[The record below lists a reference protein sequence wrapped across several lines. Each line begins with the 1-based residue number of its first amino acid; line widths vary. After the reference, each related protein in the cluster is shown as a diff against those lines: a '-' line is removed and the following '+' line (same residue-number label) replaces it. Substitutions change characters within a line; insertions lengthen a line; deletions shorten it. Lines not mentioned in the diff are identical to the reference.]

1 VRLRDG
7 IKNWLQIKEQLSK
20 RGNGDRYISI
30 VGFEEEREAAGSLG
44 ALFFSVQF
52 QSSGVDLCV
61 LMILLLSFCFYTR
74 GQIEWVSWKYLSIV
88 HFYIQKLS

>member
-1 VRLRDG
+1 MHLRDG

-20 RGNGDRYISI
+20 RGSVDTYNSV
-30 VGFEEEREAAGSLG
+30 VGFEEEREAAGSIG
-44 ALFFSVQF
+44 AFFFSVQF
-52 QSSGVDLCV
+52 QSSGVDLFV
-61 LMILLLSFCFYTR
+61 LMILLLSFCCYTR